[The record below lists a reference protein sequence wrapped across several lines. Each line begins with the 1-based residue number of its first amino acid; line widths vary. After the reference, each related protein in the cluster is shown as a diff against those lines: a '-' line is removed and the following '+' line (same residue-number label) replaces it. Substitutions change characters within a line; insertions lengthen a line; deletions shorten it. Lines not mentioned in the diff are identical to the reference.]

1 MIKKASPVKRLLIVS
16 CVLLGP
22 VFTANAQVGQH
33 ILKQEY
39 SVEFFKD
46 AIVEPSQWAPYPTAN
61 YADEWQALLP
71 PNKYAALVSRAEG
84 YVGFGWPVGRASV
97 FLEYVQNG
105 NRTRFQKVQFSRRQ
119 ALVALVIG
127 EMVEGKGRFLN
138 DIVDGIWAISEETFW
153 GVPAHLSL
161 QKKGTGLADVND
173 PVVDLF
179 AAETAQILA
188 WTSYLLGDSLDT
200 VHPLI
205 RERIY
210 VEIDRRIFKVIESRP
225 DYRWMGAIRTIDDPT
240 LSYARRSF
248 LERRPNNWNPWINS
262 NLLTCILLLE
272 KDRQRRAEFI
282 HQVFEYLDNYLE
294 PHPADGGSDEG
305 TSYWGH
311 AAASTFDSLDL
322 VSMATQNKFNEFGSP
337 LIKNMGEFITKAYVG
352 SGYYIN
358 FADAS
363 PRPQHSPML
372 VYRFGKA
379 VDSPAMMDMGG
390 YLATRIDS
398 ENAIPG
404 GRSLLRIL
412 PELFYS
418 NELLEATAKEP
429 LLGNSWLPDI
439 QLMISRDNAASTQ
452 GLLLAAKA
460 GHNEESHN
468 HNDVGS
474 FIIFKDGNP
483 AIIDVGGATY
493 TSDYGNEWVRESA
506 FHNLLPAI
514 DGQGQLK
521 GKKHSARNVSYA
533 MMEGEVVFSQ
543 DIAGAY
549 GEETGVQK
557 WERVFRHEKG
567 GSVVISDSYE
577 FDAPPESIMLPMMFN
592 ASPDISN
599 TGQVT
604 VTSGN
609 DAILTVTY
617 DAEQFDIESEEIN
630 IGDKK
635 ISGNWGDKLHRVHF
649 KMRTP
654 FKTGNYRFVIE

>member
-1 MIKKASPVKRLLIVS
+1 MRRALITLLIFLAPVVAVTAQAGQG
-16 CVLLGP
+16 VLQQG
-22 VFTANAQVGQH
+22 
-33 ILKQEY
+33 Y
-39 SVEFFKD
+39 SVDFFKA
-46 AIVEPSQWAPYPTAN
+46 AILEPREWAPYPTVNNAQ
-61 YADEWQALLP
+61 EWQALLP
-71 PNKYAALVSRAEG
+71 PNKYAALVSNAEG
-84 YVGFGWPVGRASV
+84 YVDFDWPVGKASV

-105 NRTRFQKVQFSRRQ
+105 NRTRFQAVQFSRRQ
-119 ALVALVIG
+119 ALVALVLG
-127 EMVEGKGRFLN
+127 EIVEGKGRFLN
-138 DIVDGIWAISEETFW
+138 DIVNGVWAISEETFW

-179 AAETAQILA
+179 AAETAQVLA
-188 WTSYLLGDSLDT
+188 WTSYLLEDSLDR

-210 VEIDRRIFKVIESRP
+210 IEIDRRIFKVIESRP
-225 DYRWMGAIRTIDDPT
+225 DYRWMGTIRTVDDPT

-272 KDRQRRAEFI
+272 RDKQRRAEFV
-282 HQVFEYLDNYLE
+282 HQVLGYLDNYLE

-322 VSMATQNKFNEFGSP
+322 VSTATQNKFNEFGSP
-337 LIKNMGEFITKAYVG
+337 LINNMGEFITKAYVG

-363 PRPQHSPML
+363 PKPHHSPML

-379 VDSPAMMDMGG
+379 VNSSAMKEMGG
-390 YLATRIDS
+390 YLATQTDFES
-398 ENAIPG
+398 AIPG

-418 NELLEATAKEP
+418 KELLGASGKEP
-429 LLGNSWLPDI
+429 LPGDSWLPDI
-439 QLMISRDNAASTQ
+439 QLMISRDKEDSTQ
-452 GLLLAAKA
+452 GLFLAAKA

-474 FIIFKDGNP
+474 FIVFKDGHP

-493 TSDYGNEWVRESA
+493 TSNYGNEWVRESA
-506 FHNLLPAI
+506 FHNLVPII
-514 DGQGQLK
+514 DGQGQPN
-521 GKKHSARNVSYA
+521 GKKYSAVNVSHSMTA
-533 MMEGEVVFSQ
+533 KEVVFSQ

-549 GEETGVQK
+549 DEEAGVKK
-557 WERVFRHEKG
+557 WQRIFRHEKG
-567 GSVVISDSYE
+567 EAIIISDSYE
-577 FDAPPESIMLPMMFN
+577 FDATPRSLMLPMMFN
-592 ASPDISN
+592 AAPDISSA
-599 TGQVT
+599 GEVI
-604 VTSGN
+604 VTSGST
-609 DAILTVTY
+609 ARLIVTY
-617 DAEQFDIESEEIN
+617 DPEQFDVEFEEIN
-630 IGDKK
+630 IEDKK
-635 ISGNWGDKLHRVHF
+635 ISGNWSDKLYRLHF
-649 KMRTP
+649 KMRKP
-654 FKTGNYRFVIE
+654 SEKGSYDFVIR